1 MTTKLGSGDPQVQG
15 PMLFL
20 LLVMSPFLLSASSFQ
35 YSIPVWRN
43 LYHHLNQDLRR
54 IHQSSKL
61 YRNKADSIR
70 NCNGAFDLY
79 FVLDVSDTAKKNWN
93 DTQKYLEALVKKY
106 TNPKLRMS
114 FITYSTF
121 GQTLTKLTSNKKE
134 IQAALA
140 KLKNVVPTS
149 DRNMQEGFKKANEQ
163 IQKAFLRDNDATS
176 LIISLTTGPL
186 LPKSVR
192 ETKFEVSTA
201 QSMGAK
207 VYTMGLDEYKKDQ
220 LLDIVRHSQVYG
232 RKDYSSFDEYINSLV
247 QNSCLDV
254 MEEESFIAC
263 VNEQAKMDN
272 YFCRYNLDA
281 SKVYSKKAINITVEK
296 LLCAGHV
303 FDKAGQVV
311 IIDYS
316 LNNGVS
322 YENVTLKVTSKDCDQ
337 DSTVSPTT
345 PSPAPP
351 IRTPA
356 PPAAPPAA
364 PPPAPPAAPPPAP
377 PPIPP
382 PAPPAAPPPAPPP
395 IPPPAPPAAPPPA
408 PPPHEPPAQ
417 PSALPPRPSPPPQFT
432 PVISNLYLVGFI
444 LVLLIFP
451 LLFCC
456 IRCWRRE
463 IKICPVV
470 IIPCCWCQENRIQR
484 MEGKLDTLCDFF
496 QSCNQRRCINF
507 ALMNP
512 YLGQLP
518 CSSKL
523 CLGPSLE
530 YFSLN
535 SSCSWCHQPLPICSH
550 LPPECCH

>member
-1 MTTKLGSGDPQVQG
+1 
-15 PMLFL
+15 
-20 LLVMSPFLLSASSFQ
+20 
-35 YSIPVWRN
+35 
-43 LYHHLNQDLRR
+43 
-54 IHQSSKL
+54 
-61 YRNKADSIR
+61 
-70 NCNGAFDLY
+70 
-79 FVLDVSDTAKKNWN
+79 
-93 DTQKYLEALVKKY
+93 
-106 TNPKLRMS
+106 MS

-263 VNEQAKMDN
+263 VNG
-272 YFCRYNLDA
+272 
-281 SKVYSKKAINITVEK
+281 KKAINITVEK

-322 YENVTLKVTSKDCDQ
+322 YENVTLKVTSKDC
-337 DSTVSPTT
+337 VSIRMSLCKTLKGKTSCGGKT
-345 PSPAPP
+345 PG
-351 IRTPA
+351 R
-356 PPAAPPAA
+356 
-364 PPPAPPAAPPPAP
+364 
-377 PPIPP
+377 
-382 PAPPAAPPPAPPP
+382 
-395 IPPPAPPAAPPPA
+395 
-408 PPPHEPPAQ
+408 
-417 PSALPPRPSPPPQFT
+417 PR
-432 PVISNLYLVGFI
+432 
-444 LVLLIFP
+444 
-451 LLFCC
+451 
-456 IRCWRRE
+456 R
-463 IKICPVV
+463 
-470 IIPCCWCQENRIQR
+470 
-484 MEGKLDTLCDFF
+484 
-496 QSCNQRRCINF
+496 
-507 ALMNP
+507 
-512 YLGQLP
+512 
-518 CSSKL
+518 
-523 CLGPSLE
+523 
-530 YFSLN
+530 
-535 SSCSWCHQPLPICSH
+535 
-550 LPPECCH
+550 